1 MMKLEKFLRYV
12 SDNQKGLVES
22 LLKGYKEYIDE
33 RIEKKKEM
41 IVSNGY
47 AWTKANHIE
56 NAVGKY
62 IKNNLNDTMS
72 FSKSKA
78 GFSWVYL
85 QFKNDVTKS
94 LLIIREVEAIKKGS
108 NPKEYLKNLVKI
120 NGEEKKAENGY
131 DQLTLWDN
139 GEATLPEKLS
149 DGYDGFDNF
158 YILTYRIDNKTKEI
172 AQIKI
177 EKPMLNLD
185 EKIYFDENTS
195 LELSIESN
203 NPYQLSMEEKNNVE
217 NMDDII
223 GGFDAEPIILS
234 GSQYDTDIKKKE
246 KQANG

>member
-1 MMKLEKFLRYV
+1 MDIIFGPVQSRRF
-12 SDNQKGLVES
+12 GES
-22 LLKGYKEYIDE
+22 LGIDLSPKTKQCNYDCLYCELKG
-33 RIEKKKEM
+33 KKAQDSMQE
-41 IVSNGY
+41 I
-47 AWTKANHIE
+47 
-56 NAVGKY
+56 
-62 IKNNLNDTMS
+62 L
-72 FSKSKA
+72 
-78 GFSWVYL
+78 
-85 QFKNDVTKS
+85 
-94 LLIIREVEAIKKGS
+94 EVEEILEAIKKGS

-217 NMDDII
+217 NMDGII